1 MLSSDKSLKAQLNR
15 RIKALEKQLDSEMTD
30 LLANSYK
37 ESYYHTRYEVQRVSR
52 YHAFNRLDD
61 QNLSTLLST
70 PWAPD
75 GKNYSERIWGN
86 TQTLANHLQRELTVA
101 FVRGEPLQKTIQR
114 MTKVSGASQ
123 SAVKRLVLTESAY
136 FATTGSANA
145 YKAEGV
151 DEYEIIATLDSKTSE
166 ICRHMDG
173 KHFPMD
179 EISPGVNAP
188 PFHCYCRSA
197 IMPYFPGVEAFDPD
211 TRAARDPLT
220 GKTVKVV
227 DVPYSEWKEQY
238 IKKPKGQKLH
248 KVIDTEKKWAD
259 DEKIQRIIDEYEARE
274 KEKDKLL
281 QLVKEKYYT
290 KVAEGYGISPDDYA
304 YIRDEYNKLVELEP
318 AITADMKDIA
328 ATQGVSLA
336 GLDFRLKGVE
346 SLLRKVS
353 TDAGAENI
361 SMRVAFDKLKDVIR
375 YTAVLSESKFVAQY
389 EAFRKELD
397 DRGYKVIKVK
407 NTWKKDSM
415 YKGINT
421 NLEKDGLKFEMQ
433 YHTEKSLDVKEVIHK
448 PYEEYRQPG
457 LSKERKEE
465 LEKIMI
471 DFSSAIP
478 DPKGVEW
485 IR

>member
-30 LLANSYK
+30 LLATSYK

-114 MTKVSGASQ
+114 MTKVTGASQ

-220 GKTVKVV
+220 GKAVKVV
-227 DVPYSEWKEQY
+227 DVPYGEWKRMYEKPLSLGINSKGNNTQKEKIEKGK
-238 IKKPKGQKLH
+238 IKDYNDNVAVASPIFLQKTDQLFLFATRIKPLDGYTDIIAHGSLDSFSYSFDGEAVSPIEFAAGIRAAGVYKGGNIRLLACLAGQKSAKTGIFIAKHFGANVLAPNGVFLVNALGEIFVDDVPVGEPEWHIITPKG
-248 KVIDTEKKWAD
+248 
-259 DEKIQRIIDEYEARE
+259 EY
-274 KEKDKLL
+274 L
-281 QLVKEKYYT
+281 
-290 KVAEGYGISPDDYA
+290 P
-304 YIRDEYNKLVELEP
+304 
-318 AITADMKDIA
+318 
-328 ATQGVSLA
+328 
-336 GLDFRLKGVE
+336 
-346 SLLRKVS
+346 
-353 TDAGAENI
+353 
-361 SMRVAFDKLKDVIR
+361 
-375 YTAVLSESKFVAQY
+375 
-389 EAFRKELD
+389 
-397 DRGYKVIKVK
+397 
-407 NTWKKDSM
+407 WK
-415 YKGINT
+415 
-421 NLEKDGLKFEMQ
+421 
-433 YHTEKSLDVKEVIHK
+433 
-448 PYEEYRQPG
+448 
-457 LSKERKEE
+457 
-465 LEKIMI
+465 
-471 DFSSAIP
+471 
-478 DPKGVEW
+478 
-485 IR
+485 